1 MGGGRWRD
9 WSKKQ
14 QQRDYDSWDV
24 VPTPAAKA
32 AAKVAS
38 KKALELTG
46 DREAASLASKKEI
59 RKHMADGSNAG
70 GAGAGGGPGSSNGG
84 GAGKGGGKGGKG
96 GQPAGDPTNGQRKG
110 HGKGHD
116 DTKKKSGK
124 FIFCG
129 QCGGWEYLSN
139 MAASHVSCGGGKR
152 GGGCDALY
160 DPQYLSEGSRN
171 YWKTRAAKDKAEGKP
186 PSYELPE
193 EEDEDENGMEVEGP
207 AEGAADQQNEELQAR
222 IEEHK
227 GRRAKYQET
236 YDLLKHDSSD
246 PVAATTM
253 LRKIREA
260 DEAIARMEEP
270 AEETPPGAND
280 AWNKANAEHRQ
291 ATVKAQ
297 KAAKAEEATTKEVEA
312 ARLVLRNLECK
323 LETDAQSS
331 REAKAELGLAAIK
344 VSQCNAPPPEKTE
357 EEAGSDDE
365 EDGEEEGGAAAA
377 AEAAATQ
384 QHQQAMAQYQQHC
397 QQQSEQLQAM
407 HQQMVKYQEF
417 MGLVEVSDPVKA
429 AQLKALVEQG
439 AATPAPVQL
448 QAPPPPPPEAKQ
460 AASRGKK
467 PGTKSGGPKKTI
479 DKKGNQMP
487 AEATAAKNRAEE
499 LKAGNTADE

>member
-46 DREAASLASKKEI
+46 DREAASLAYKKEI

-129 QCGGWEYLSN
+129 QCGGWEYLSS

-160 DPQYLSEGSRN
+160 DPQYLSDGSRN

-207 AEGAADQQNEELQAR
+207 AEGAAAQQNEELQAR

-246 PVAATTM
+246 PVAATTI

-260 DEAIARMEEP
+260 DEAITRMEEP
-270 AEETPPGAND
+270 AEEAPPGAND
-280 AWNKANAEHRQ
+280 AWNKANEEHKK
-291 ATVKAQ
+291 ATLKAQ
-297 KAAKAEEATTKEVEA
+297 KAARVAEASTKEVEA
-312 ARLVLRNLECK
+312 IKQALRNAECK
-323 LETDAQSS
+323 LETDAQLS
-331 REAKAELGLAAIK
+331 REAKAELSLAANR
-344 VSQCNAPPPEKTE
+344 VSECNAPAAEKAEDAENNDE
-357 EEAGSDDE
+357 ELEDDDE
-365 EDGEEEGGAAAA
+365 DAL
-377 AEAAATQ
+377 AEATAQFTQ
-384 QHQQAMAQYQQHC
+384 EREFYQQQNQQQFLAFQQMHLQMAQM
-397 QQQSEQLQAM
+397 QAALA
-407 HQQMVKYQEF
+407 EIT
-417 MGLVEVSDPVKA
+417 VEDPVRA
-429 AQLKALVEQG
+429 AQLKALSENQL
-439 AATPAPVQL
+439 APPVQL
-448 QAPPPPPPEAKQ
+448 QAPPEQQP
-460 AASRGKK
+460 AASKSKK
-467 PGTKSGGPKKTI
+467 TGAKTRAGPKQTIGKSGKPKGQQLPP
-479 DKKGNQMP
+479 D
-487 AEATAAKNRAEE
+487 AVAARARVEE
-499 LKAGNTADE
+499 LKNESGSTA